1 MINPDDLGALE
12 TILIKNSALQEKL
25 RTSKD
30 VETASRFIGEIAAL
44 NNIPFDAAEYEA
56 FLRSIQSLSEHQ
68 ALSDVELQ
76 QIAAGRPHAPTGE
89 MRYLTE
95 DEQRWYGFVYG
106 TGAGAAVLT
115 VNSEQRKDGG
125 AKEFAD
131 AVFHGGKTN
140 LAGLV

>member
-1 MINPDDLGALE
+1 
-12 TILIKNSALQEKL
+12 
-25 RTSKD
+25 
-30 VETASRFIGEIAAL
+30 
-44 NNIPFDAAEYEA
+44 
-56 FLRSIQSLSEHQ
+56 
-68 ALSDVELQ
+68 
-76 QIAAGRPHAPTGE
+76 